1 MSVVDDARLE
11 LNNSTLPPEDHD
23 RHDDHDEEET
33 DDADTASQRSISLSS
48 PANSPRHSA
57 NTPLHAREF
66 FAKNGSQEDSLEI
79 DFGSET
85 DDVSESD
92 SGVDAR
98 RASSVTSA
106 APSAA
111 FSAYEEPKRS
121 TLPTYP
127 PTPSSGTTDADSFT
141 SATSSYSRKA
151 RPESMLLQPPEGP
164 LVLGIALIDFNHL
177 VGPKIEFC
185 KGDIFEDEEVAKMLP
200 FLALPDGAHL
210 SLEDYS
216 YFHLVPTTANPTT
229 IFGISCNRQI
239 ATSALLVKDVDVTRS
254 IVQKAVVVLASKP
267 VFGPI
272 RDKLGVVT
280 RALFEQRDFRDLDI
294 LVDFGASLE
303 ISLRTQ
309 LTESG
314 LYIGTSLREFV
325 HTFRHRTL
333 VLLKALMLQKKIM
346 FFGHPVER
354 LCTYQYSLVSLVP
367 GLLQTLEDCGSPPL
381 AARAPTLSRPS
392 SLRTSDRK
400 SMMAYMGLPLDLFGK
415 DAFFQPYLPLQQLDL
430 LKDSQGW
437 LCGSTNTI
445 VTQQKEIELLINTET
460 ALLEFRNPRL
470 ERLAGLTAADR
481 KWMDEIVRDVND
493 AWDDADPSR
502 PGMQC
507 AFSKIPCGVC
517 AEHRCSFKG
526 SDDYLRTK
534 FEEYV
539 SAALASVRYRDFL
552 AKGKGSGVIITG
564 TGTWL
569 SPTIDDVSDRES
581 GGGDTNSI
589 EDFNP
594 LWIAEFTKTNAYEVW
609 ERATDPMLFDIV
621 EPRHPCNEKPSVVAD
636 LGLRLSEGIQ
646 ELKLDQQLAPT
657 REAISRT
664 LTAGSTNFFKAVE
677 GVRGRWQQ
685 RVPSSS
691 SVSDLSGSSYDTP
704 VEITKSEVE
713 IPSSPSET
721 AKSGVN
727 MSQQTSRDSVVSS
740 VSRPASVSQAATETK
755 AALSTWGAGIQSF
768 WSNRASRFSMQ
779 RASVDSAASTES
791 SSTASFHPPTSP
803 GGRIPDT
810 PLSPT
815 MSRPSVATVV
825 EMPEHDGEEAHQI
838 RSSFHATDVEEEPAG
853 MAL

>member
-1 MSVVDDARLE
+1 MSVVDDVHPE
-11 LNNSTLPPEDHD
+11 LNISRLLVEENTH
-23 RHDDHDEEET
+23 HVNHEEEDN

-48 PANSPRHSA
+48 PANSPRNSTD
-57 NTPLHAREF
+57 TPLRAQEF
-66 FAKNGSQEDSLEI
+66 FAKNRSQEDSLEI

-85 DDVSESD
+85 DEVSESD
-92 SGVDAR
+92 SGIDAR
-98 RASSVTSA
+98 RASSITSA
-106 APSAA
+106 APSAP
-111 FSAYEEPKRS
+111 FSLYEEPKS
-121 TLPTYP
+121 TTLPTYP
-127 PTPSSGTTDADSFT
+127 PTPSSGATDRDSFT
-141 SATSSYSRKA
+141 SGTSSYSRKA

-164 LVLGIALIDFNHL
+164 LVLGIALVDFNHL
-177 VGPKIEFC
+177 VGPRIEFS

-200 FLALPDGAHL
+200 FLALPDGAHV
-210 SLEDYS
+210 SGEDYS
-216 YFHLVPTTANPTT
+216 YFHLVPTTANPST

-254 IVQKAVVVLASKP
+254 IVQKAVVVLVSKP

-280 RALFEQRDFRDLDI
+280 RALFEQRDFRNLDI

-303 ISLRTQ
+303 VSLRTQ

-333 VLLKALMLQKKIM
+333 VLLKALILQKKIM

-381 AARAPTLSRPS
+381 AARAPTLSRPT
-392 SLRTSDRK
+392 SLKTSDRK

-430 LKDSQGW
+430 LKDSEGW
-437 LCGSTNTI
+437 LCGSTNSI
-445 VTQQKEIELLINTET
+445 VTQQKEIELLIHTET
-460 ALLEFRNPRL
+460 ATIEFRNSRL
-470 ERLAGLTAADR
+470 ERLVGLTAADR

-493 AWDDADPSR
+493 AWDDADPSS
-502 PGMQC
+502 PGM
-507 AFSKIPCGVC
+507 
-517 AEHRCSFKG
+517 HFKG

-552 AKGKGSGVIITG
+552 AKGKGNGVIITG
-564 TGTWL
+564 TG
-569 SPTIDDVSDRES
+569 
-581 GGGDTNSI
+581 GDSNSI

-621 EPRHPCNEKPSVVAD
+621 EPRHPCNEKPSVVSD

-664 LTAGSTNFFKAVE
+664 LSAGSTNFFKAVE

-685 RVPSSS
+685 QRVPSSS
-691 SVSDLSGSSYDTP
+691 SVSDVSTSAYESP
-704 VEITKSEVE
+704 VEISKSEADL
-713 IPSSPSET
+713 SSL
-721 AKSGVN
+721 SGAGASKPAVGVILTR
-727 MSQQTSRDSVVSS
+727 QTSRDSVGSGA
-740 VSRPASVSQAATETK
+740 SRPVSITAAQAAQDTK

-779 RASVDSAASTES
+779 RTSVDGGVVSGDSSPSVAQFPRSPGA
-791 SSTASFHPPTSP
+791 SSTH
-803 GGRIPDT
+803 IPDT
-810 PLSPT
+810 PISPS
-815 MSRPSVATVV
+815 MRRPSVATVV
-825 EMPEHDGEEAHQI
+825 EMPEHDGEEAHNA
-838 RSSFHATDVEEEPAG
+838 RHSVKSAEFEEVPTG